1 MNENIK
7 TVPCISCEQPI
18 KVEAHLCFHCRAE
31 QSPNTGLAPIVK
43 TVGKVALVLTLI
55 LAVGKVYDIWSQHRI
70 AVQNHK
76 KQINTAEILFKAK
89 DFATAWDI
97 LTIVQREDPG
107 STIVLKNVLDIAAAW
122 LLETFEIQRGWHG
135 RPRHSEQQSIPVLDA
150 EQVAKKV
157 HPALVVSSVY
167 ARDEERANLQALI
180 IYTRILRA
188 TTDIRMRR
196 NYSAELTSIIQQA
209 PNAYY
214 GNLIRG
220 YWQLIFDKNL
230 LDALDS
236 WKIALA
242 NDQNSS
248 LVRHFQVSTLGSL
261 VQRLKY
267 QENDDYR
274 RQLLLILDEMR
285 VNHEEV
291 PNALGINVYTSI
303 YYKNN
308 SQDKESFDIVYSM
321 LDIEKQLEI
330 LDWINE
336 NTIIKWNKANQGTAK
351 GFYHITPRFEYI
363 RARLQEQQGDRDAAM
378 QTIARLSL
386 KEKKSHNLQKR
397 FDSIIYRITGKLPPD
412 LNDRNPGLVHHY
424 NLKNEPPES
433 EKFQKAIQALQENQ
447 RLWHAHGL
455 QPPLDRLVAL
465 DNAIISLGKWMQQP
479 TLSETQR
486 SEVKLMRAEFRVFRG
501 TLLATRTNVH
511 KGVGELESL
520 SIDPQIPQNLR
531 AKILFY
537 LAKAYQSTYMIT
549 LDIGMIRTKTQQKVA
564 IAYFKEAMSRLEA
577 ALLVGFNNWKI
588 IESDLSKLR
597 SFYPQPYNKLSL
609 KYGRV
614 PPRED

>member
-7 TVPCISCEQPI
+7 IVPCISCEKPI
-18 KVEAHLCFHCRAE
+18 KVGAHLCFHCRAE
-31 QSPNTGLAPIVK
+31 QSPNSGLAPIVK
-43 TVGKVALVLTLI
+43 TAGKVALVLTLI
-55 LAVGKVYDIWSQHRI
+55 LAVGKVYDIWSQHRV

-122 LLETFEIQRGWHG
+122 LLESFEIQQGWHG
-135 RPRHSEQQSIPVLDA
+135 RSRHTEQQSKPVLDA

-167 ARDEERANLQALI
+167 AHDEERANLQALI

-188 TTDIRMRR
+188 TTDLRMRR

-220 YWQLIFDKNL
+220 YWQLVFDKNL
-230 LDALDS
+230 PAALDS

-242 NDQNSS
+242 NGQNSS
-248 LVRHFQVSTLGSL
+248 LVRHFQVSILGSII
-261 VQRLKY
+261 QRLKY
-267 QENDDYR
+267 RENDDYR
-274 RQLLLILDEMR
+274 RQLLLVLDEMHD
-285 VNHEEV
+285 NHEEL
-291 PNALGINVYTSI
+291 PNALTVDVYTSI

-308 SQDKESFDIVYSM
+308 SWDKESFDVVYSM
-321 LDIEKQLEI
+321 LDIENQLTI
-330 LDWINE
+330 LNWVKED
-336 NTIIKWNKANQGTAK
+336 TVDKWNKANMGNAK
-351 GFYHITPRFEYI
+351 YFYFITSGFEYI
-363 RARLQEQQGDRDAAM
+363 RARLQEQHDDRDAAL
-378 QTIARLSL
+378 QTISRLDL
-386 KEKKSHNLQKR
+386 KEISSKILQKR
-397 FDSIIYRITGKLPPD
+397 FDDIIYRITGKLPPD
-412 LNDRNPGLVHHY
+412 LIDRNPWEVHLY

-433 EKFQKAIQALQENQ
+433 ESFQKAIEALQEKQ

-455 QPPLDRLVAL
+455 QPPVELLAAL

-479 TLSETQR
+479 TFSETQR
-486 SEVKLMRAEFRVFRG
+486 SEVKLMYTEFRVFRG
-501 TLLATRTNVH
+501 TVLATRTNVH
-511 KGVGELESL
+511 KGIGELESL

-549 LDIGMIRTKTQQKVA
+549 LDIGFIRTKTQQKVA
-564 IAYFKEAMSRLEA
+564 FAYFDEAMSRLEA
-577 ALLVGFNNWKI
+577 ALLAGFNNWKL
-588 IESDLSKLR
+588 IEKDLSKLR
-597 SFYPQPYNKLSL
+597 SVYPEYYSKLSL

-614 PPRED
+614 PPREE